1 MYDTPELSIALVFV
15 IFCFLGAKHIRDTQ
29 QLYKERH
36 ERLLELLEL
45 LERTQNDIAIL
56 KIELEYEM
64 NKSRGS

>member
-1 MYDTPELSIALVFV
+1 MYDTTELSVALVFV

-36 ERLLELLEL
+36 ERLLELLE
-45 LERTQNDIAIL
+45 RTQNDIAIL